1 MPRSAIT
8 GLHGKRVLEFQSAQ
22 LFSRLAAPFYIP
34 TSMHERGKWKLLDR
48 NWYPHL
54 DRSSDPMTQSDI
66 LEKHYNLPTV
76 LGLPNL
82 FLQHREKSV
91 L

>member
-8 GLHGKRVLEFQSAQ
+8 GLHGTCVLEFQSAQ

-34 TSMHERGKWKLLDR
+34 TSMQERRKLNLLDR
-48 NWYPHL
+48 SWYPHL
-54 DRSSDPMTQSDI
+54 DRSSNPMTQSDI
-66 LEKHYNLPTV
+66 LGKHDNLPTM